1 MFTKSKAMIS
11 TFAAKHPNAAAPVV
25 AAALA
30 VSGATSKV
38 MVLAG
43 DFNPSGATAK
53 IVDWVTSIV
62 LAVGLIYALIA
73 GINFFSAIKEEDS
86 ARQSK
91 STINLFIAL
100 GICLIKPIVVLL
112 LKAAG
117 GTANDDAVKAF
128 GG

>member
-1 MFTKSKAMIS
+1 MFSKSKAMIS
-11 TFAAKHPNAAAPVV
+11 TFMTRHPNAIAPVS

-30 VSGATSKV
+30 ISGMATKITASAADFDPSGATSK
-38 MVLAG
+38 
-43 DFNPSGATAK
+43 
-53 IVDWVTSIV
+53 IVSWVTSIV
-62 LAVGLIYALIA
+62 LAVGLVYLLIA

-91 STINLFIAL
+91 SVINLFIAL

-112 LKAAG
+112 LKAVG
-117 GTANDDAVKAF
+117 GTSNDDAVKAF